1 MPVMPF
7 LEICPKKIIRDVVKR
22 FMYGNIYP
30 RIIIIMKN
38 KKEPDCPPVDKWSKK
53 LWDIHTI
60 DFYGKSSFQEAK

>member
-1 MPVMPF
+1 
-7 LEICPKKIIRDVVKR
+7 
-22 FMYGNIYP
+22 MYGNIYP

-53 LWDIHTI
+53 LWDIRTI